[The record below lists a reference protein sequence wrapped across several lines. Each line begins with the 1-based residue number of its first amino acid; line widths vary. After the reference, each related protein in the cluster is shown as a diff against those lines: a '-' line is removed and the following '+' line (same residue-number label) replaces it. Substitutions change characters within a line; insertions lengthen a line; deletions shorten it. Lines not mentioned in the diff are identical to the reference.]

1 MLIRPFEPQQA
12 RELVALWRAS
22 FEHGVGVKDHHPIEE
37 QLAYFV
43 EQVLPN
49 NSVRVVV
56 DGSELVA
63 FMASTPES
71 VSQLYVRIANIG
83 QGIGSQL
90 LALAKAES
98 AGSLWLY
105 TFAQNHH
112 ARRFYERSGF
122 REVERESQNMYKL
135 EAIKYMWRRSDA

>member
-1 MLIRPFEPQQA
+1 MLIRPFEPHQA
-12 RELVALWRAS
+12 QELVALWRAS
-22 FEHGVGVKDHHPIEE
+22 FEHGVGIRDDHPIEE

-43 EQVLPN
+43 EQVLPHN
-49 NSVRVVV
+49 FVRVVI

-63 FMASTPES
+63 FMATTPES

-83 QGIGSQL
+83 QGIGGRL

-98 AGSLWLY
+98 TGSLWLY
-105 TFAQNHH
+105 TFAQNHN
-112 ARRFYERSGF
+112 ARRFYERKGF

-135 EAIKYMWRRSDA
+135 EAIKYVWRRGDA